1 MFMNTQKMR
10 ENEAAHRLAYTHL
23 KHKHQC
29 TIDTQTLYWNEI
41 VEMRAQKQPNTM
53 KQFDGGF

>member
-1 MFMNTQKMR
+1 MNTQKMR